1 MSIAGWWTICRRHWL
16 QSRRRSAHRIS
27 PRAGQLRYRVEPTE
41 RGDWET
47 GWLYVRY
54 RSGLGLAERWATAP
68 LTQTVRVYP
77 ALRTGE
83 EQQIFLARSRQI
95 DLQLRRAQQRG
106 LGRDFESLR
115 EYREGDDLRDIC
127 WTATARRGSPITRQ
141 YQTERSQ
148 PVWIVL
154 DCGRLM
160 RSRVAVGSQELQNCQ
175 SRRQAPSHSK
185 LDHACT
191 TAVALAQLAL
201 YSGDRVG
208 LLAYGQSIQQRL
220 LPGRGAAHL
229 RQLIESLA
237 QVHAEAGEADHL
249 RATAT
254 LNRLQPRRSLI
265 LWVTDLAETAMRPEV
280 IDGALQLLR
289 RHVLLFVAMAQPE
302 VESIAQ
308 ARPKEC
314 RADVPRRRRPGDG
327 RPPRTAPRPPPRAGR
342 ADPRPEPRSAHLVGA
357 ESVPD
362 GEGTGDGVAN
372 LCNFSPSTESR
383 PPVASSE
390 KIVIVNRSIQFVS
403 QLGDGAGVSCTA
415 GSLWCGRVLL
425 CAQAPN
431 PTSATNPFFGS
442 VTVRPTSDETLKLS
456 LDDAVRRGLENNLG
470 LKEAENGEKVDHRA
484 KRNEALQEFLPTI
497 TLSGDTGVHQHNL
510 VALGFGP
517 SALKEFSSL
526 FPGGMLP
533 AGLSFIT
540 RDELTEGQIHLARR
554 FFPAL

>member
-1 MSIAGWWTICRRHWL
+1 MISPSLHPDPVSAVC
-16 QSRRRSAHRIS
+16 QRRRRWGFGLT
-27 PRAGQLRYRVEPTE
+27 PRTIGLLLGGFVWLVPGFWDGRLAFTMPAWDVLVLLAALLDGLRLPAPAELVAGRSWSNAPALDSETEIELTVENRGRTIVECRLVDDLPPALVEEPKTLRLTAFPRVPARLRYRVEPKE

-54 RSGLGLAERWATAP
+54 RSPLGLFERWAKAP

-83 EQQIFLARSRQI
+83 EQQIFLARSRQL
-95 DLQLRRAQQRG
+95 DLQLRQARLRG

-115 EYREGDDLRDIC
+115 EYREGDDLHDIC

-160 RSRVAVGSQELQNCQ
+160 RSRVAATQPAKESGPAP
-175 SRRQAPSHSK
+175 SRRVHSK

-201 YSGDRVG
+201 YSGDKVG
-208 LLAYGQSIQQRL
+208 LLAYGQGIQQRL

-237 QVHAEAGEADHL
+237 QVRAESGEADHL

-308 ARPKEC
+308 ARPKDVDQMF
-314 RADVPRRRRPGDG
+314 RA
-327 RPPRTAPRPPPRAGR
+327 AAAQEMAGR
-342 ADPRPEPRSAHLVGA
+342 RELLLARLHEQGA
-357 ESVPD
+357 LTLD
-362 GEGTGDGVAN
+362 
-372 LCNFSPSTESR
+372 L
-383 PPVASSE
+383 
-390 KIVIVNRSIQFVS
+390 
-403 QLGDGAGVSCTA
+403 
-415 GSLWCGRVLL
+415 
-425 CAQAPN
+425 N
-431 PTSATNPFFGS
+431 P
-442 VTVRPTSDETLKLS
+442 
-456 LDDAVRRGLENNLG
+456 
-470 LKEAENGEKVDHRA
+470 
-484 KRNEALQEFLPTI
+484 EALTSWVLNQYLT
-497 TLSGDTGVHQHNL
+497 V
-510 VALGFGP
+510 
-517 SALKEFSSL
+517 KERA
-526 FPGGMLP
+526 MV
-533 AGLSFIT
+533 
-540 RDELTEGQIHLARR
+540 
-554 FFPAL
+554 

>member
-1 MSIAGWWTICRRHWL
+1 MISASLHPDPVRAVCE
-16 QSRRRSAHRIS
+16 RRRRWSFGLT
-27 PRAGQLRYRVEPTE
+27 PRAIGLLAAGFLWLIPGFWDGRLAYAMLAWDFLVLLAALLDGLRLPRPEQLTAGRSWSNAPALDSETEIELTIENQGQAIIECRLIDDLPPALVAQPVTYRLMAFPRAAASIRYRAEPQE
-41 RGDWET
+41 RGDCET
-47 GWLYVRY
+47 GWLYIRY
-54 RSGLGLAERWATAP
+54 RSSLGLIERWAKAP

-83 EQQIFLARSRQI
+83 EQQIFLARSKQI

-160 RSRVAVGSQELQNCQ
+160 RSRVALAAISGKSALPVAERGA
-175 SRRQAPSHSK
+175 RVHSK

-208 LLAYGQSIQQRL
+208 LLAYGQGIQQRL
-220 LPGRGAAHL
+220 LPGRGASHL

-237 QVHAEAGEADHL
+237 QVQAESGEADHL

-265 LWVTDLAETAMRPEV
+265 LWVTDLAETSMRPEV
-280 IDGALQLLR
+280 IDGAVQLLR

-308 ARPKEC
+308 ARPKNVEQMFLG
-314 RADVPRRRRPGDG
+314 A
-327 RPPRTAPRPPPRAGR
+327 AAQEMAGR
-342 ADPRPEPRSAHLVGA
+342 RELLLARLHEQGA
-357 ESVPD
+357 LTLD
-362 GEGTGDGVAN
+362 
-372 LCNFSPSTESR
+372 L
-383 PPVASSE
+383 
-390 KIVIVNRSIQFVS
+390 
-403 QLGDGAGVSCTA
+403 
-415 GSLWCGRVLL
+415 
-425 CAQAPN
+425 N
-431 PTSATNPFFGS
+431 P
-442 VTVRPTSDETLKLS
+442 
-456 LDDAVRRGLENNLG
+456 
-470 LKEAENGEKVDHRA
+470 
-484 KRNEALQEFLPTI
+484 EALTSSVLNNY
-497 TLSGDTGVHQHNL
+497 LMV
-510 VALGFGP
+510 
-517 SALKEFSSL
+517 KERA
-526 FPGGMLP
+526 MV
-533 AGLSFIT
+533 
-540 RDELTEGQIHLARR
+540 
-554 FFPAL
+554 

>member
-1 MSIAGWWTICRRHWL
+1 MISPSLHPAPVRAACQRRRRWGFGLTPRAIGLLAVGFLWLIAGFRFGRLAYVMLAWDAVVLLAALVDGLRLPRPEQLTAGRSWSNAPALDSLTEIELTVENQGRIIVECRL
-16 QSRRRSAHRIS
+16 VDDLPPAFVAEPATHRLMAF
-27 PRAGQLRYRVEPTE
+27 PRVPASLRYRVEPQE
-41 RGDWET
+41 RGDCET

-54 RSGLGLAERWATAP
+54 RSSLGLTERWARAP

-77 ALRTGE
+77 ALRAGE

-95 DLQLRRAQQRG
+95 ELQLRRAQQRG

-160 RSRVAVGSQELQNCQ
+160 RSRVAMAAVSPAKPVLPVAEPGACI
-175 SRRQAPSHSK
+175 HSK

-208 LLAYGQSIQQRL
+208 LLAYGQGIQQRL

-237 QVHAEAGEADHL
+237 QVHAESGEADHL
-249 RATAT
+249 RATAM

-280 IDGALQLLR
+280 IDGAVQLLR

-308 ARPKEC
+308 ARPQNVEQMF
-314 RADVPRRRRPGDG
+314 RA
-327 RPPRTAPRPPPRAGR
+327 AAAQEMAGR
-342 ADPRPEPRSAHLVGA
+342 RELLLARLHEQGA
-357 ESVPD
+357 LTLD
-362 GEGTGDGVAN
+362 
-372 LCNFSPSTESR
+372 L
-383 PPVASSE
+383 
-390 KIVIVNRSIQFVS
+390 
-403 QLGDGAGVSCTA
+403 
-415 GSLWCGRVLL
+415 
-425 CAQAPN
+425 N
-431 PTSATNPFFGS
+431 P
-442 VTVRPTSDETLKLS
+442 
-456 LDDAVRRGLENNLG
+456 
-470 LKEAENGEKVDHRA
+470 
-484 KRNEALQEFLPTI
+484 EALTSSVLNQYLM
-497 TLSGDTGVHQHNL
+497 V
-510 VALGFGP
+510 
-517 SALKEFSSL
+517 KERA
-526 FPGGMLP
+526 MV
-533 AGLSFIT
+533 
-540 RDELTEGQIHLARR
+540 
-554 FFPAL
+554 